1 MAISPRA
8 IIEEAYYRAG
18 IVPGRGMKPRGDQ
31 MESGLELLQGIVKR
45 YNNDNYLA
53 CQQNEFIINN
63 PSSVNHVYNGEA
75 NLCLPENTVIVDTF
89 ANLPPASDYA
99 DVYDDVYGFC
109 EDQKDSLYKI
119 RLQNNT
125 YFWYGFPITH
135 EDYRIQQAYRY
146 MDMKHIILPKVEKIL
161 SVMIKSVSNDSSDW
175 YKLSFLPYSEF
186 DNAVSNANV
195 YTYMQRGDN
204 EWVIKIKPF
213 LANSNINLKITY
225 NESLEIDLNKEL
237 FIPDVYI
244 ELLIVALTHKLA
256 LVHPRLDDAQM
267 TRLTADLQAMQNN
280 VKTPKA
286 EEKMI
291 LRESAYDYD
300 YSYQG
305 VLQGKFL
312 GF

>member
-53 CQQNEFIINN
+53 CQQNEFIINS
-63 PSSVNHVYNGEA
+63 PSAINHIYNGEA
-75 NLCLPENTVIVDTF
+75 NLCLPENTVIADTE
-89 ANLPPASDYA
+89 ADLPEASDYA
-99 DVYDDVYGFC
+99 DVYEDMYGFC
-109 EDQKDSLYKI
+109 EDEANKLYKI
-119 RLQNNT
+119 GLNDST
-125 YFWYGFPITH
+125 YYWYGLTITT
-135 EDYRIQQAYRY
+135 ENYRIQQAYRY
-146 MDMKHIILPKVEKIL
+146 MNMKHIILPKVEKIL
-161 SVMIKSVSNDSSDW
+161 SVMIKSDSNDSSEW

-186 DNAVSNANV
+186 DNASSNANV

-204 EWVIKIKPF
+204 EWVIKVKPF
-213 LANSNINLKITY
+213 LAQSNINLKITY
-225 NESLEIDLNKEL
+225 NESLEIDLNKDL

-291 LRESAYDYD
+291 LRESASKYVMSYDD
-300 YSYQG
+300 
-305 VLQGKFL
+305 VLHGTFL
-312 GF
+312 W